1 MIIFYWGKEMR
12 KDKFADFI
20 KKNFTLI
27 MIGAAALA
35 CLLLLADT
43 FKGNEQV
50 DEKIVEPENTY
61 AVTAKNEL
69 KSILEK
75 IEGVGTC
82 EIMITFEGGFENN
95 YAQDIS
101 EEKTEYTVVGG
112 ETVLISKKTPEIAGV
127 LVVCRGGDK
136 SSVKNEVTDIVSRLF
151 GIDKIKISVSKL
163 R

>member
-1 MIIFYWGKEMR
+1 
-12 KDKFADFI
+12 
-20 KKNFTLI
+20 

-50 DEKIVEPENTY
+50 DEKIVDPENTY

-112 ETVLISKKTPEIAGV
+112 ETVLISKKNA
-127 LVVCRGGDK
+127 
-136 SSVKNEVTDIVSRLF
+136 
-151 GIDKIKISVSKL
+151 
-163 R
+163 

>member
-1 MIIFYWGKEMR
+1 M
-12 KDKFADFI
+12 
-20 KKNFTLI
+20 
-27 MIGAAALA
+27 
-35 CLLLLADT
+35 
-43 FKGNEQV
+43 
-50 DEKIVEPENTY
+50 DEKIVDPENTY